1 MPALRKYPSLGRE
14 VGVIPCSRPSQSRV
28 LVIVLANGVSGPARA
43 YHLAMAH
50 LSDWHKFDPSNRKTY
65 PTVDAP
71 VQVKFDDGKFEEG
84 GSRMFFPFA
93 QLLPCSSINAWRYV
107 SGVAQH

>member
-1 MPALRKYPSLGRE
+1 MQRQGLAVQRTAGLQMEGTR
-14 VGVIPCSRPSQSRV
+14 RP
-28 LVIVLANGVSGPARA
+28 GVSGPARA
-43 YHLAMAH
+43 YYHPMTH

-84 GSRMFFPFA
+84 GSRMFFPLA

-107 SGVAQH
+107 NGVAQRSTDAARP